1 MLTDD
6 EDQSLT
12 DPELE
17 ITFSQCDDDADVC
30 RIFGNSVEEGLLN
43 FLRIPSDQTLEL
55 GFEPDGKALNILIKE
70 SDLHFGN
77 WKKSKAVIK

>member
-1 MLTDD
+1 MHTDD
-6 EDQSLT
+6 DDQSLT

-17 ITFSQCDDDADVC
+17 ICFNECDDNADVC
-30 RIFGNSVEEGLLN
+30 RLLGGSADGELLN

-55 GFEPDGKALNILIKE
+55 DFAPEGQALNILIKD

-77 WKKSKAVIK
+77 WKKSKAVIA

>member
-6 EDQSLT
+6 DDQSLT

-17 ITFSQCDDDADVC
+17 ITFSQCEDGEDVC
-30 RIFGNSVEEGLLN
+30 RILGDSTDGQLLN

-55 GFEPDGKALNILIKE
+55 DFAPEGKALNILIKE

-77 WKKSKAVIK
+77 WKKSKAVLA